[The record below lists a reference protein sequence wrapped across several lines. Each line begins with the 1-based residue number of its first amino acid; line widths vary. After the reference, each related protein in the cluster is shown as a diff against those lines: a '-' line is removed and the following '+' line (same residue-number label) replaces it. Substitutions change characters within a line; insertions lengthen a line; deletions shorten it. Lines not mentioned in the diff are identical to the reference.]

1 MVKPLDKKLISL
13 LAIGVFLFVGLA
25 FGVPGAF
32 IAVRYVHEADGTKRK
47 RDDRLALIVCAA
59 ASAVAFVGA
68 IQWAR
73 VATGRKKIKWS
84 WDDGEETAADE

>member
-13 LAIGVFLFVGLA
+13 LAIGVFLFVSLA

-32 IAVRYVHEADGTKRK
+32 IAIRYANEADGTKRK

-59 ASAVAFVGA
+59 CSTVALVGA

-73 VATGRKKIKWS
+73 VATGRKKITWS
-84 WDDGEETAADE
+84 SGDGEETGTDW